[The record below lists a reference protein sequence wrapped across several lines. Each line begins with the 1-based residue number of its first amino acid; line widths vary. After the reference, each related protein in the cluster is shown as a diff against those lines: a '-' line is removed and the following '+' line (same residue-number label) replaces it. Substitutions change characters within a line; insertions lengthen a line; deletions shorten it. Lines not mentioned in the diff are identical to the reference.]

1 MGALLKLEALGKL
14 SHFIENRW
22 AFGALMEPK
31 GRGWESSKDAAPKI
45 EKKSSQK
52 WNCASSDP
60 ISKFIYLSDL
70 YIPTIG
76 LPKIGGPILGIY
88 CINRSKMYAYVNM
101 KLGNKA
107 AQFDF

>member
-1 MGALLKLEALGKL
+1 MAWLLECPVHMLLYHTTMGALLKLEALGKL

-52 WNCASSDP
+52 
-60 ISKFIYLSDL
+60 
-70 YIPTIG
+70 
-76 LPKIGGPILGIY
+76 
-88 CINRSKMYAYVNM
+88 
-101 KLGNKA
+101 
-107 AQFDF
+107 